1 MATTRKTAKRSQKVS
16 VDDTIVNGVMSVMD
30 NHEEWT
36 GTMTDL
42 MSTLD
47 ETLNQGTTLPGSPS
61 ALRVVLNRVV
71 NRLRCRG
78 VSVRFGRTKDHA
90 RTRYVRFATR

>member
-1 MATTRKTAKRSQKVS
+1 MTTRKTEKESQEVS
-16 VDDTIVNGVMSVMD
+16 VDDIVVNGVVSVMD
-30 NHEEWT
+30 NNQEWT

-42 MSTLD
+42 MSTLGR
-47 ETLNQGTTLPGSPS
+47 TLGRRTTLPGSPS

-90 RTRYVRFATR
+90 RTRYVRFVTR